1 MDRRT
6 LLISGLAVA
15 TLSLAACGGSQDTPA
30 AAALRIVSAGGDVT
44 EILFALGLGH
54 QIVAVDDTSLF
65 PEPVKALPKIG
76 YLRALGAEGVLS
88 LAPTAVVAG
97 GDAGPPTTLAQLRD
111 AGVRIVRTKTARTS
125 DDVIAN
131 IAVIAEAFGR
141 EVEAREL
148 TDAFQREMA
157 TTTARVDDYARKPRA
172 LFLLAVNAGSPNA
185 AGLGTAADAMI
196 VLAGGENAVS
206 AYEGYKAL
214 SPEAA
219 VATQP
224 DVVLMMSHALA
235 DAGGVARVAANP
247 AIAATPAGREARIV
261 SVDGA
266 FHLGF
271 GPRLPAAVASLA
283 ELMRA

>member
-6 LLISGLAVA
+6 LMVSGLAVA
-15 TLSLAACGGSQDTPA
+15 TLGLSACGESQDTPA
-30 AAALRIVSAGGDVT
+30 APSLRIVSVGGSVT
-44 EILFALGLGH
+44 EILFALGLGDR
-54 QIVAVDDTSLF
+54 VVGADDNSVY
-65 PEPVKALPKIG
+65 PEQAEALPRVG
-76 YLRALGAEGVLS
+76 YLRGLGAEGVLS
-88 LAPTAVVAG
+88 LSPTAVVAG
-97 GDAGPPTTLAQLRD
+97 GDAGPPTTLAQLSD
-111 AGVRIVRTKTARTS
+111 AGVKIVRTKTARTP

-141 EVEAREL
+141 ETDARRL
-148 TDAFQREMA
+148 TDAFQRDMA
-157 TTTARVDDYARKPRA
+157 ATRARVDAYARKPRV

-185 AGLGTAADAMI
+185 AGSNTAADAMI
-196 VLAGGENAVS
+196 ALAGGENAVS
-206 AYEGYKAL
+206 AFEGFKAL

-219 VATQP
+219 VATRP

-235 DAGGVARVAANP
+235 AAGGAEQVAANP
-247 AIAATPAGREARIV
+247 AIAATPAGRETRIF
-261 SVDGA
+261 SIDGG